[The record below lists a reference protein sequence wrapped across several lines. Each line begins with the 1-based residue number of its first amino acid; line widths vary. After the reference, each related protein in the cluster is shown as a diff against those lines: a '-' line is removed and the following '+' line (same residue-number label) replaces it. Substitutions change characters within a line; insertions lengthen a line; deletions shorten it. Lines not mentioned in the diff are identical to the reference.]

1 MKYILG
7 ISCFFHDSSACI
19 IKENEIIAA
28 AEEERFTRIKH
39 DNSFP
44 QNAIKFCL
52 DKTQINSID
61 LDAIVFYENPVVKFD
76 RVAKT
81 LIKNFPKSLNIIKSV
96 AKDWHSDKLW
106 FKEKCKKYLDINKKK
121 IFFFDHHK
129 SHLYSAL
136 IPSNFK
142 QSACLTIDGVGEWA
156 TTEGSIFKNNSIEK
170 VFSVNFP
177 NSLGILYSAL
187 TEFLGFEVN
196 EGEYKVMGLA
206 AYGEPIHCDK
216 IEKLFNFRN
225 KDGFELNMEY
235 FSFEYSMKT
244 NLTEKFYNLFG
255 QKREAESEFLKK
267 EQEHPKLFE
276 LNPYQKYY
284 ADIAASLQLVMQ
296 DQILLFVKNLKK
308 TSGLDNLVY
317 AGGVAY
323 NGVINEQI
331 LKTSGFKNIFIQ
343 PAAGDNGAAIGAAL
357 GFKFEQKKYSENFIF
372 KNMYL
377 GKSYTSEECL
387 REIEN
392 FSFEHKIYNNIE
404 AQANFLA
411 SHIFDEKIVG
421 FFRSS
426 FEFGPRAL
434 GNRSIIA
441 HPGKIQIKN
450 KINKSVKFREQFRP
464 FAPIVLDKWAETYFE
479 INQNAGL
486 QQPYKFMLAV
496 AKTKDEYVDKLQAIT
511 HVDGTARI
519 QILSENDNNL
529 LYNVIKKFG
538 ELSGIYCLVNTSFNI
553 RGEPMVGSPYD
564 ALKTFSYTDLD
575 ILSLENIILKK

>member
-19 IKENEIIAA
+19 ISDNEIIAA
-28 AEEERFTRIKH
+28 AEEERFTRKKH

-44 QNAIKFCL
+44 ENAIKFCL
-52 DKTQINSID
+52 EKADIKPAD
-61 LDAIVFYENPVVKFD
+61 LDAIVFYENPIIKFD
-76 RVAKT
+76 RVIKT
-81 LIKNFPKSLNIIKSV
+81 LIKKFPKSLNIFKSV
-96 AKDWHSDKLW
+96 AIDWHSDKLW
-106 FKEKCKKYLDINKKK
+106 FKEKCKKFLNIDRKK

-142 QSACLTIDGVGEWA
+142 QSACLTIDGVGEWI
-156 TTEGSIFKNNSIEK
+156 TTEGSIFKNNSLNK
-170 VFSVNFP
+170 LFSVNFP
-177 NSLGILYSAL
+177 SSLGILYSAL

-206 AYGEPIHCDK
+206 AYGEPIYGDK

-225 KDGFELNMEY
+225 EDGFELNMEY
-235 FSFEYSMKT
+235 FSFEYSMQT
-244 NLTEKFYNLFG
+244 NLTKKFFNLFG
-255 QKREAESEFLKK
+255 EKRKSESEFLKK
-267 EQEHPKLFE
+267 EQTHPKLFE

-296 DQILLFVKNLKK
+296 DQILLFVKKLKK
-308 TSGLDNLVY
+308 KSGLDSLIY

-323 NGVINEQI
+323 NGVINEEI
-331 LKTSGFKNIFIQ
+331 LKSSGFKNVFIQ

-357 GFKFEQKKYSENFIF
+357 GFRFEKQKSSENFLF

-377 GKSYTSEECL
+377 GKSYTSEECIN
-387 REIEN
+387 EIEN
-392 FSFEHKIYNNIE
+392 FSFKKKIYNSIE
-404 AQANFLA
+404 DQAEFLA
-411 SHIFDEKIVG
+411 SQIFNEKIVG
-421 FFRSS
+421 FFRSA

-441 HPGKIQIKN
+441 HPGTMQMKN

-464 FAPIVLDKWAETYFE
+464 FAPVVIDKWANTYFE
-479 INQNAGL
+479 INKEKGL
-486 QQPYKFMLAV
+486 QQPYKYMLAV
-496 AKTKDEYVDKLQAIT
+496 AKTKEDYVDKLQAVT
-511 HVDGTARI
+511 HVDGTARV
-519 QILSENDNNL
+519 QILSEDDNKL
-529 LYNVIKKFG
+529 LYNVITKFG

-575 ILSLENIILKK
+575 ILSLENVILTK